1 MAKNCRGPRI
11 LVIGKQPHQIKW
23 TKRRRWSH
31 KLEISLFLSRSRQA
45 RVKGFSS
52 GRKNR
57 PLLFSPLPLTGSHK
71 TRRWGWRVEG
81 APDCAS
87 VATRAM
93 ERATCF
99 SRVRQLEPALF
110 TAVYLP
116 SLNATP
122 SPIYIYTYWTIVDS
136 LYFSFYLSGLGESCP
151 REKFFARMYW
161 RVNGERRLRW
171 FNGKCDV
178 ERITRINPFH
188 SYVAIL
194 RFIKCMYNTITFW
207 TFVTSIDK
215 CEVQRVNFFSPLK

>member
-136 LYFSFYLSGLGESCP
+136 LYFSFYLSGLGESCLGFDDSMESVTWRGL
-151 REKFFARMYW
+151 RELTLSTRMS
-161 RVNGERRLRW
+161 
-171 FNGKCDV
+171 
-178 ERITRINPFH
+178 P
-188 SYVAIL
+188 SYVLLNVCIIQLHSELSLPRLINA
-194 RFIKCMYNTITFW
+194 KCKGLI
-207 TFVTSIDK
+207 
-215 CEVQRVNFFSPLK
+215 FFLL

>member
-136 LYFSFYLSGLGESCP
+136 LYFSFYLSGLGESCLGFDDSMESVTWRGL
-151 REKFFARMYW
+151 RELTLSTRMS
-161 RVNGERRLRW
+161 
-171 FNGKCDV
+171 
-178 ERITRINPFH
+178 P
-188 SYVAIL
+188 SYVLLNVCIIQL
-194 RFIKCMYNTITFW
+194 HSELSLPRLINTKCKGLI
-207 TFVTSIDK
+207 
-215 CEVQRVNFFSPLK
+215 FFLL

>member
-99 SRVRQLEPALF
+99 SRVRQLELALF

-136 LYFSFYLSGLGESCP
+136 LYFSFYLSGLGESCLGFDDSMESVTWRGL
-151 REKFFARMYW
+151 RELTLSTRMS
-161 RVNGERRLRW
+161 
-171 FNGKCDV
+171 
-178 ERITRINPFH
+178 P
-188 SYVAIL
+188 SYVLLNVCIIQL
-194 RFIKCMYNTITFW
+194 HSELSLPRLINTKCKGLI
-207 TFVTSIDK
+207 
-215 CEVQRVNFFSPLK
+215 FFLL

>member
-122 SPIYIYTYWTIVDS
+122 SPIYIYTHIGQSLTLFISLFIFLVWARVVQERNSSPECIDALMGRGGFDDS
-136 LYFSFYLSGLGESCP
+136 MESVTWRWLRELTLST
-151 REKFFARMYW
+151 RMS
-161 RVNGERRLRW
+161 
-171 FNGKCDV
+171 
-178 ERITRINPFH
+178 P
-188 SYVAIL
+188 SYVLLNVCIIQL
-194 RFIKCMYNTITFW
+194 HSELSLPRLINTKCKGLI
-207 TFVTSIDK
+207 
-215 CEVQRVNFFSPLK
+215 FFLL